1 MQHKI
6 TLGIEEEFIVSDLNG
21 IPTHFN
27 IEELK
32 KNIQSNIFSFSP
44 EAHSGVLE
52 TQTSIC
58 HNLIDLK
65 KSLLSSRGLIS
76 QYFFEENKLLLATGT
91 HPKSH
96 WRDVPMISQ
105 EPYKTVTEEY
115 QDVMRSNYIFGFHL
129 HLGIEDLNLLVP
141 LMNNLREYIPYFLA
155 LSTNSPLWQNK
166 LTGLESYRSRLFYRF
181 PRTGIPDIYN
191 SLEDYKKYYQFLFDL
206 GCIKKPTSI
215 WTDIRIH
222 PIYNTIE
229 IRVMDMQL
237 TVNDSIAIT
246 DYIKS
251 LSLYLLNEIIPLENK
266 NYQDK
271 VIIEENKWRAGR
283 YGLNADFITK
293 NNFIIPF
300 KDILF
305 SQLEYLEKYFEDK
318 QNISYLKN
326 LFIKGNGS
334 IQQKELSRNYFSPE
348 LLNLITVK
356 ENNNVK

>member
-1 MQHKI
+1 MINGI
-6 TLGIEEEFIVSDLNG
+6 TLGIEEEFIVSDLQGHPINFD
-21 IPTHFN
+21 IQ
-27 IEELK
+27 ELK
-32 KNIQSNIFSFSP
+32 KNITSNIFSFSP

-52 TQTSIC
+52 TQTIIC
-58 HNLIDLK
+58 HNLKELK
-65 KSLLSSRGLIS
+65 NSLISSRSLLSS
-76 QYFFEENKLLLATGT
+76 YFFEENKLLLASGT
-91 HPKSH
+91 HPKTH
-96 WRDVPMISQ
+96 WHNIPMINE

-115 QDVMRSNYIFGFHL
+115 QDVMRANYIFGFHL
-129 HLGIEDLNLLVP
+129 HLGIQNLELLVP

-166 LTGLESYRSRLFYRF
+166 LTGLESYRSRLFSRF

-191 SLEDYKKYYQFLFDL
+191 SLSEYKQYYKFLLDL
-206 GCIKKPTSI
+206 GCIQKPTSI

-237 TVNDSIAIT
+237 TVNDSLAIT

-251 LSLYLLNEIIPLENK
+251 LSLYLLNEIIPLGNK

-271 VIIEENKWRAGR
+271 VIVEENKWRAGR
-283 YGLNADFITK
+283 YGLNANFISK

-305 SQLEYLEKYFEDK
+305 EQLNILEPYFEDT

-326 LFIKGNGS
+326 LFIEGNGS
-334 IQQKELSRNYFSPE
+334 IKQKILSRNYFSPE
-348 LLNLITVK
+348 LLELITVK
-356 ENNNVK
+356 EKLNDK